1 MVDWHLVEKVFGL
14 DFFGL
19 EDSDSRVAFG
29 FQVLHVG
36 LGDVGNGKVHQGLG
50 LMSNSWLEARKS
62 RVQALEIASGRNAST
77 DSSEVVLHRAET
89 LLSKNSFGNYK
100 VFKNNC
106 EDFAIYC
113 KTGFNLHFGTGGFG
127 ASGQVALPYKSDI
140 PRVIWNPPL
149 TQRGIPQP
157 KYAARIGVSEYIL
170 RHRAIASV

>member
-14 DFFGL
+14 EFFGL
-19 EDSDSRVAFG
+19 EDSDSRVEFG
-29 FQVLHVG
+29 FQVLYVG

-50 LMSNSWLEARKS
+50 LMSNSWLEEYRGH
-62 RVQALEIASGRNAST
+62 LYMPGMFPLYCT

-100 VFKNNC
+100 VFKNNY

-140 PRVIWNPPL
+140 PRAIWNLPL
-149 TQRGIPQP
+149 TRRGSPQP
-157 KYAARIGVSEYIL
+157 KYAARIGLSEYLL